1 MRNPA
6 ESQDDYDNEGPIY
19 EPVKLTAYD
28 RRRNEL
34 RELEAKRD
42 AIQSKAELT
51 PEDQTRLAVLA
62 PLIDKAEARFERE
75 GKRALDDTFRKR
87 RGIDDWRAG
96 TGRDEYNAKRRKVRQ
111 HENADL
117 SEMTAAQKV
126 QYERDRRSDANW
138 FKRQRDKGMT
148 EAVITAAYVE
158 RIRQR
163 EAERAAQ
170 VQGDAEKAAYDAEIA
185 EIRARAIM

>member
-42 AIQSKAELT
+42 AIQTKTELT

-62 PLIDKAEARFERE
+62 PLIDKAQARFERE
-75 GKRALDDTFRKR
+75 GKRALDDTYRKR

-96 TGRDEYNAKRRKVRQ
+96 AGRDEYNAKRRKVRQ
-111 HENADL
+111 HQNADL
-117 SEMTAAQKV
+117 AEMTDDQKA

-138 FKRQRDKGMT
+138 FKRQRDNDVS
-148 EAVITAAYVE
+148 EAAITAAYAVRIGE
-158 RIRQR
+158 RD
-163 EAERAAQ
+163 AERAAKIND
-170 VQGDAEKAAYDAEIA
+170 DAAEA
-185 EIRARAIM
+185 EMRANPNFGMMG

>member
-42 AIQSKAELT
+42 AIKSKAELT
-51 PEDQTRLAVLA
+51 AEDQTRLAVLA
-62 PLIDKAEARFERE
+62 PLIDKAQARFERE
-75 GKRALDDTFRKR
+75 GKRALDDTYRKR

-96 TGRDEYNAKRRKVRQ
+96 AGRDEYNAKRRDRG
-111 HENADL
+111 EPNADL
-117 SEMTAAQKV
+117 SELTPEQKK
-126 QYERDRRSDANW
+126 RRKQDQTNDTRW
-138 FKRQRDKGMT
+138 MKRCRVDDWP
-148 EAVITAAYVE
+148 EARIQAELVM

-185 EIRARAIM
+185 EIRVRAIM